1 MELHEV
7 SASEN
12 LVQHFSLEL
21 GMWSD
26 SSFAE
31 SLPHLVRPC
40 IADASVSDA

>member
-1 MELHEV
+1 MELHQA

-31 SLPHLVRPC
+31 GLTHHVRPC